1 MSYVPDLQSDVVH
14 SLAHGKTVSCVHPLG
29 NTLKIKERMIQ
40 SNKYKQAFTSL
51 QFGSSQIALN
61 IPLSSVINGVWIN
74 ATFQGIN
81 VADAIAPMAGY
92 AMIGQIQYRF
102 GNSTL
107 YSVSGPDMFQ
117 IVRSTLNTSDQ
128 LNELIDISGG
138 STATVIGA
146 GSKQV
151 AVWLH
156 MPFSRLNS
164 GGQLRYGID
173 TGVMN
178 SPLTILIDLAPVS
191 KVFTVNTG
199 GVTSLSSAFFHIAGC
214 DYLDKSQ
221 KIMPKSAE
229 EYFSFPAHYYQSFQ
243 CPSIT
248 PLSVTQTLSSTLTS
262 FRKGN
267 LLAIYFYASLDSD
280 YGGTNPFKLVQ
291 INSLRLLFNGV
302 VLYQSDNDPDIRIYN
317 LTQNLMPASY
327 TAYSVTNK
335 VTEVILANVAPRYK
349 NYANVPTINLANQI
363 LNVEYSVNT
372 TSAVSLHAIYVYD
385 ACVVYNCT
393 SAELVL

>member
-14 SLAHGKTVSCVHPLG
+14 SLAHGKTVSCVHPMS
-29 NTLKIKERMIQ
+29 NTLKVKERMVQ
-40 SNKYKQAFTSL
+40 SNKFKQSFTSL

-61 IPLSSVINGVWIN
+61 IPMSSVINGVWVN

-81 VADAIAPMAGY
+81 VADTIAPLAGY
-92 AMIGQIQYRF
+92 AMIAQVQYRF

-107 YSVSGPDMFQ
+107 YSISGPDMFQ

-128 LNELIDISGG
+128 VDELIDLAGG
-138 STATVIGA
+138 SSATTIGV
-146 GSKQV
+146 GSKSV

-164 GGQLRYGID
+164 GGHLRYGID

-178 SPLTILIDLAPVS
+178 APLTILIDLAPVS

-199 GVTSLSSAFFHIAGC
+199 GVTSLSSAFFHIAGS

-221 KIMPKSAE
+221 KIMPKE
-229 EYFSFPAHYYQSFQ
+229 NEYFGFPCHYYQSFQ
-243 CPSIT
+243 CQSIT
-248 PLSVTQTLSSTLTS
+248 PLSTTQTLSSTLTS

-267 LLAIYFYASLDSD
+267 LLAVYFYCSLDSD
-280 YGGTNPFKLVQ
+280 FNGTNPFKLVQ

-327 TAYSVTNK
+327 TAYSQSNK
-335 VTEVILANVAPRYK
+335 ICEVILSNVAPRYK
-349 NYANVPTINLANQI
+349 NFSNLPCLNLANQI
-363 LNVEYSVNT
+363 LQVEYSVNT
-372 TSAVSLHAIYVYD
+372 TSAMSLHAIYVYD
-385 ACVVYNCT
+385 STVVYNAT

>member
-14 SLAHGKTVSCVHPLG
+14 SLAHGKTVSCVHPMS
-29 NTLKIKERMIQ
+29 NTLKVKERMIQ

-74 ATFQGIN
+74 MTFQGIN
-81 VADAIAPMAGY
+81 VADAIAPLAGY
-92 AMIGQIQYRF
+92 ASIAQVQYRF

-107 YSVSGPDMFQ
+107 YSISGPDMFQ

-128 LNELIDISGG
+128 VNELIDVAGG
-138 STATVIGA
+138 ATSTVIGA

-178 SPLTILIDLAPVS
+178 APLTILIDLAAVS
-191 KVFTVNTG
+191 KVFTVNVG

-221 KIMPKSAE
+221 KIMPKPE
-229 EYFSFPAHYYQSFQ
+229 EYFAFPCHYYQSFQ

-248 PLSVTQTLSSTLTS
+248 PLSVTQSLSSTLTS

-280 YGGTNPFKLVQ
+280 FGGTNPFKLVQ
-291 INSLRLLFNGV
+291 INNLRVLFNGV

-327 TAYSVTNK
+327 SAYSQSNK
-335 VTEVILANVAPRYK
+335 TCEVILANVAPRYK
-349 NYANVPTINLANQI
+349 NYSNIACLNLANQI
-363 LNVEYSVNT
+363 LNVEYSLNT
-372 TSAVSLHAIYVYD
+372 TSAASLHAIYVYD
-385 ACVVYNCT
+385 AAVVYNAT
-393 SAELVL
+393 SSELVL